1 MSETEPTRCVHCD
14 ARIVQINYAL
24 GPQWVHQSSEAA
36 FHDNVS
42 WFCQITVATPNPA
55 PTVLPE
61 RREVGA

>member
-1 MSETEPTRCVHCD
+1 M
-14 ARIVQINYAL
+14 QINYAL